1 MRKDIFKI
9 EGIHCASCVS
19 RIESTLLAL
28 DGVESAS
35 VNLST
40 GIATITYDDTKITPS
55 YMKTKIDGLGYNFVI
70 KNIKRLIVGIE
81 GLHCASCVEK
91 LQNKLKEH
99 KGVYDVSVNLAT
111 KKAFISFDPKEMNIE
126 LLKNVI
132 SDAGYQVK
140 DLKELESEKDEI
152 IKSKKNFIFSLI
164 FSFPLALVT
173 MLEHFDIFHFFH
185 NVYYYAIFQFV
196 LATPVLFWGRNFY
209 INGLRS
215 VIKAKTATMDTL
227 VALGTGTAYLYSLY
241 GTIMLFVNRGGHTV
255 HLYYETSAVLITFIL
270 LGRYLEANARGKT
283 SEALK
288 KLMKLA
294 PKSAT
299 VIRNGI
305 EMVIPVEQ
313 VALGD
318 IVLVKSGERIP
329 VDGEIIEGSSS
340 VDESMI
346 TGESLPVEKNIND
359 KVLAGTVNRTGTF
372 RFKATSIG
380 ADTFLSQIIKLVE
393 EAQASKAPIQKIADK
408 VSSVFVPVVLI
419 IAIMSFFIWKLL
431 GYDTVFAANAFI
443 AVLIIA
449 CPCSLGL
456 ATPTAIIVG
465 TGMGATQGILFK
477 NAESLEKLAQVS
489 LLLMDKTGTITYGSP
504 EVINVKTFS
513 FDEKEFIRIVASIEK
528 ASSHPLS
535 EAVLKYY
542 DKSDLYHVE
551 KFETLPGKGL
561 IGYIN
566 DKKYYVGSIN
576 FLKENDALLP
586 DEISLKSDYTTIY
599 VSEQS
604 DNKNKLIGF
613 IDIFDKIKDDA
624 VLFVSNMKKLNVTL
638 YMLTGDNQK
647 VAELVA
653 KTLAINFYK
662 ANVLPQDKQNIVL
675 EEKEKNQKVA
685 MVGDGIN
692 DSPALAAADVGI
704 AFGSGTDIA
713 METSDIVLIKPNLMG
728 IYKAFLLSRL
738 TIRKIKEN
746 LFWAFLYNIIGIPV
760 AAGLLYPL
768 WSITLNPIFAGIAMA
783 MSSVSVVTN
792 SLIMKRKNI

>member
-1 MRKDIFKI
+1 
-9 EGIHCASCVS
+9 
-19 RIESTLLAL
+19 
-28 DGVESAS
+28 
-35 VNLST
+35 
-40 GIATITYDDTKITPS
+40 
-55 YMKTKIDGLGYNFVI
+55 
-70 KNIKRLIVGIE
+70 
-81 GLHCASCVEK
+81 
-91 LQNKLKEH
+91 
-99 KGVYDVSVNLAT
+99 
-111 KKAFISFDPKEMNIE
+111 
-126 LLKNVI
+126 
-132 SDAGYQVK
+132 
-140 DLKELESEKDEI
+140 
-152 IKSKKNFIFSLI
+152 
-164 FSFPLALVT
+164 
-173 MLEHFDIFHFFH
+173 
-185 NVYYYAIFQFV
+185 
-196 LATPVLFWGRNFY
+196 
-209 INGLRS
+209 
-215 VIKAKTATMDTL
+215 MDTL

-241 GTIMLFVNRGGHTV
+241 GTIMLFFNRGEHSV

-270 LGRYLEANARGKT
+270 LGRYLEANATGKT

-288 KLMKLA
+288 KLMKLT
-294 PKSAT
+294 PKNAT
-299 VIRNGI
+299 VIRNGV
-305 EMVIPVEQ
+305 EMVVPVEQ

-329 VDGEIIEGSSS
+329 VDGEIIEGNSS

-419 IAIMSFFIWKLL
+419 IAIASFFVWKLL

-465 TGMGATQGILFK
+465 TGMGATHGILFK

-504 EVINVKTFS
+504 EVINIKTFN
-513 FDEKEFIRIVASIEK
+513 FDEKEFIKIVASIEI

-542 DKSDLYHVE
+542 DKNDFYRVE
-551 KFETLPGKGL
+551 KFETVPGKGL

-566 DKKYYVGSIN
+566 DKRYYLGSIY

-586 DEISLKSDYTTIY
+586 EESLLKSDYSTIY
-599 VSEQS
+599 VSEEFE
-604 DNKNKLIGF
+604 NKNQLIGF

-624 VLFVSNMKKLNVTL
+624 DLFVNNIKKLNVTL

-653 KTLAINFYK
+653 KTLGINFYK
-662 ANVLPQDKQNIVL
+662 ANVLPHDKQKIVL
-675 EEKEKNQKVA
+675 EEKEKNLKVA

-728 IYKAFLLSRL
+728 IYRAFLLSRL
-738 TIRKIKEN
+738 TIMKIKEN
-746 LFWAFLYNIIGIPV
+746 LFWAFLYNTIGIPI

-768 WSITLNPIFAGIAMA
+768 WGITLNPIFAGVAMA